1 MTKEID
7 ISKKLNKIK
16 EQLIKDGKV
25 IPATY
30 DTMFKIVM
38 SSSPAYVTFL
48 ISEFTNI
55 DKDDLVKNIIIQNN
69 ELPLSNA
76 KERKKIS
83 DFIAKIDKSL
93 INFEMNSEY
102 YDGLLIRNQ
111 AYLGK
116 LEGES
121 LNASESFSNMQRFL
135 QVNFNNFTHFKSD
148 KSILEFVYTDKD
160 TLEIETE
167 NLKKYHISL
176 PKLEKKYYNGD
187 KLSKLEKALLILKLD
202 KISDLEEIS
211 KGDEDLMEAV
221 EKIKEATFDI
231 NTIGLY
237 DAEKDR
243 KWKEEAKLAYR
254 EKIGVQKGREL
265 GREEGIELGR
275 EEGIELGREEGR
287 QEGLQ
292 EGQASII
299 TTMLNN
305 GIKPKNIVEMTGVPF
320 EKVKKMGLL

>member
-1 MTKEID
+1 M
-7 ISKKLNKIK
+7 
-16 EQLIKDGKV
+16 
-25 IPATY
+25 
-30 DTMFKIVM
+30 
-38 SSSPAYVTFL
+38 
-48 ISEFTNI
+48 
-55 DKDDLVKNIIIQNN
+55 
-69 ELPLSNA
+69 
-76 KERKKIS
+76 
-83 DFIAKIDKSL
+83 
-93 INFEMNSEY
+93 
-102 YDGLLIRNQ
+102 
-111 AYLGK
+111 
-116 LEGES
+116 
-121 LNASESFSNMQRFL
+121 
-135 QVNFNNFTHFKSD
+135 
-148 KSILEFVYTDKD
+148 
-160 TLEIETE
+160 
-167 NLKKYHISL
+167 KKYNGKSQKIL
-176 PKLEKKYYNGD
+176 YNLQKLEKKHYNGD

-211 KGDEDLMEAV
+211 KGDENLMEAV

-275 EEGIELGREEGR
+275 EEGIELGREEGIELGREEGR

>member
-1 MTKEID
+1 MTKED
-7 ISKKLNKIK
+7 NISKKLNKIK

-38 SSSPAYVTFL
+38 FSCPDYVTFL

-55 DKDDLVKNIIIQNN
+55 GKDDLLKNIIIQNN

-243 KWKEEAKLAYR
+243 KWKEEAKIDYA
-254 EKIGVQKGREL
+254 KKMGREE

-275 EEGIELGREEGR
+275 EEERS
-287 QEGLQ
+287 
-292 EGQASII
+292 SII
-299 TTMLNN
+299 STLLDN
-305 GIKPKNIVEMTGVPF
+305 GMSKEEVTKMTGIPL

>member
-1 MTKEID
+1 MTIEND

-38 SSSPAYVTFL
+38 SSCPAYVTFL

-55 DKDDLVKNIIIQNN
+55 GKDDLLKNIIIQNN

-121 LNASESFSNMQRFL
+121 LNTSESFSNMQRFL

-148 KSILEFVYTDKD
+148 KPILEFVYTDKE

-231 NTIGLY
+231 NTIGFY

-243 KWKEEAKLAYR
+243 KWKEEAKIDYA
-254 EKIGVQKGREL
+254 KKMGREE

-275 EEGIELGREEGR
+275 EEERS
-287 QEGLQ
+287 
-292 EGQASII
+292 SII
-299 TTMLNN
+299 STLLDN
-305 GIKPKNIVEMTGVPF
+305 GMSKEEVTKMTGIPL